1 MNRVKTSKTLR
12 HSEYYD
18 MTETFDRLYEAS
30 QNQQIFVDIMSVIM
44 SDENIMLAYR
54 NIKKNKGSNTKGTD
68 KQTIQNIE
76 LMSEKE
82 FVKKIKDMFCCYTPK
97 PVKRVN
103 IPKPNGKLRPL
114 GIPTIWD
121 RIIQQCVLQVL
132 EPICEAK
139 FHNNSYG
146 FRPNRSAHHAIAQCY
161 RLMNQSKLQYV
172 VDIDIKSF
180 FDNVNHAK
188 LIRQMWTMGIRD
200 KHLLGI
206 IRAMLH
212 APIILTD
219 GKIEHPKKGTPQGG
233 ILSPLLSNIVLN
245 ELDWWIAS
253 QWEEIPTKS
262 KSARVLDRRDK
273 GKGIDKGNKYKELR
287 KSTLKE
293 IYIVRYADDFKI
305 FCRKRKDADKIFHAV
320 IQWLKQRLSLDISEE
335 KSKIVNLR
343 KQKSEFLGFEMKLV
357 RKADKYVVQS
367 HMSKKA
373 MNKAENNL
381 KEQIKRIQHPANDRE
396 QAKEISIY
404 NSMIVGI
411 HNYYNKA
418 TLIAFD
424 CSKVNYIISNW
435 IDNRLNVTK
444 QGAIQNKYL
453 SKKYGKSQQIRWLN
467 NCPIIPIGYVKH
479 SKAISIKNEICKF
492 TPKGRELIH
501 KSLDIDV
508 GVLVQ
513 LMKNPI
519 LDMSVEYN
527 DNRISKY
534 TAQLGRCA
542 VLGVSLSFQ
551 EIHCHH
557 IKPISDGGTD
567 KFQNL
572 IIVHESIH
580 KLIHATSQEI
590 ISKITSKFKLN
601 KKQISKINA
610 LRIKVNNGV
619 ITV

>member
-1 MNRVKTSKTLR
+1 MNRVKTNKTLR
-12 HSEYYD
+12 HGEYYD

-30 QNQQIFVDIMSVIM
+30 QNQQLFTDVMSIIM

-54 NIKKNKGSNTKGTD
+54 NIKKNKGSNTKSVD
-68 KQTIQNIE
+68 KQTIKDIE
-76 LMSEKE
+76 IMSGSEFLKTIKEK
-82 FVKKIKDMFCCYTPK
+82 FLCYKPK
-97 PVKRVN
+97 AVKRVE

-114 GIPTIWD
+114 GIPSIWD

-161 RLMNQSKLQYV
+161 RLMNQSKLQFV

-212 APIILTD
+212 APVVLPD
-219 GKIEHPKKGTPQGG
+219 GKVEHPKKGTPQGG

-253 QWEEIPTKS
+253 QWEELPAKS

-287 KSTLKE
+287 KSNLKE

-320 IQWLKQRLSLDISEE
+320 TQWLKSRLSLDISKE
-335 KSKIVNLR
+335 KSKIVNL
-343 KQKSEFLGFEMKLV
+343 KKNKSEFLGFEMKLV
-357 RKADKYVVQS
+357 RKADKYVVES
-367 HMSKKA
+367 HMSKKS
-373 MNKAENNL
+373 MQKAENIL
-381 KEQIKRIQHPANDRE
+381 KEQIKKIQHPSNASE
-396 QAKEISIY
+396 QAKEIGIY
-404 NSMIVGI
+404 NSIVVGI
-411 HNYYNKA
+411 HNYYSKA
-418 TLIAFD
+418 TLIALD
-424 CSKVNYIISNW
+424 CSKINYIISNR
-435 IDNRLNVTK
+435 IDNRLNISK
-444 QGAIQNKYL
+444 QGQIYNEYL
-453 SKKYGKSQQIRWLN
+453 LQRYGKSQQVRWLN
-467 NCPIIPIGYVKH
+467 NCPIIPVGYVRH
-479 SKAISIKNEICKF
+479 SRAISLKSGICKF
-492 TPKGRELIH
+492 TVQGRQLIH
-501 KSLDIDV
+501 KTLDLDV
-508 GVLVQ
+508 GVLVY
-513 LMKNPI
+513 LMRNPI
-519 LDMSVEYN
+519 ANMSVEYN

-534 TAQLGRCA
+534 TAQKGKCP
-542 VLGVSLSFQ
+542 VTGIMLSSM

-557 IKPISDGGTD
+557 IKAIQDGGTD

-572 IIVHESIH
+572 VIVHKEIH
-580 KLIHATSQEI
+580 TLIHATSQEI
-590 ISKITSKFKLN
+590 IERILKHFQLSM
-601 KKQISKINA
+601 KQIAKVNE
-610 LRIKVNNGV
+610 LRIKVKNGV
-619 ITV
+619 IKV